1 MEHYEAGSPQGEVV
15 MAPIGARL
23 KAAREARGLGLG
35 EVADRLKLSLRQL
48 EAIEADNFSA
58 LPGATFVRGFV
69 RNYARFLE
77 LDPEPLLR
85 DLEAS
90 YPSSA
95 GEVANLANE
104 PQPRTELNEVT
115 RFRTV
120 WLGVVLVGVV
130 VAGLSWWMVGAKAHR
145 NEAAQEPPAEN
156 HLAPMLTEASGAAAS
171 APVTS
176 APVAKAPVQ
185 ASAPAASAPAAV
197 AGKPMAAS
205 VPAAA
210 AKPIAAA
217 AAQAKPAPAAVP
229 AKAAVAAQTAS
240 APVAG
245 AKAVGTASARI
256 VAKGATWV
264 EVNDANGQHLA
275 YQLLPEGQEKTVS
288 GTPPFK
294 VKLGN
299 ATQVELYFNGKPVDF
314 SSKIKGTTARLELE

>member
-1 MEHYEAGSPQGEVV
+1 

-95 GEVANLANE
+95 GGVANLANE
-104 PQPRTELNEVT
+104 PAPRTELNEVT

-156 HLAPMLTEASGAAAS
+156 HLAPMLTEASGAAAF
-171 APVTS
+171 APAASV
-176 APVAKAPVQ
+176 PVAKAPVQ
-185 ASAPAASAPAAV
+185 ASAPVAAASAPAAV
-197 AGKPMAAS
+197 ASKPMASSA
-205 VPAAA
+205 PAVAV
-210 AKPIAAA
+210 KPVV
-217 AAQAKPAPAAVP
+217 AAVP
-229 AKAAVAAQTAS
+229 AKPAVAAQTAS
-240 APVAG
+240 APAAG
-245 AKAVGTASARI
+245 AKAPAAGAASARI

>member
-1 MEHYEAGSPQGEVV
+1 

-69 RNYARFLE
+69 RNYARFLD

-85 DLEAS
+85 DLAAS
-90 YPSSA
+90 YPSSVA
-95 GEVANLANE
+95 EVANLANLANE
-104 PQPRTELNEVT
+104 SQPRTGLNEVT

-145 NEAAQEPPAEN
+145 NEWTQEAPAEN
-156 HLAPMLTEASGAAAS
+156 HLAPMLTEASSSAAAS
-171 APVTS
+171 AS
-176 APVAKAPVQ
+176 ATAASGAKAPAQ
-185 ASAPAASAPAAV
+185 ASAPAAV
-197 AGKPMAAS
+197 AGKPVVAS
-205 VPAAA
+205 APAVAG
-210 AKPIAAA
+210 KPVA
-217 AAQAKPAPAAVP
+217 AAVP
-229 AKAAVAAQTAS
+229 VQPAPVPQAASSPAAGEKAA
-240 APVAG
+240 G
-245 AKAVGTASARI
+245 AASARI
-256 VAKGATWV
+256 VAKGAAWI